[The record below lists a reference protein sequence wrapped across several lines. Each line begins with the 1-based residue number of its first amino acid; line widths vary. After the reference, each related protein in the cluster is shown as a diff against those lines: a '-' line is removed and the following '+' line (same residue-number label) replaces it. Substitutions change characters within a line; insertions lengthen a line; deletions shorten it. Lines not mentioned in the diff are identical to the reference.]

1 MQTPDEAALEHSII
15 GTNHGTQG
23 AGQVVPQDVVLCVK
37 CGWMRCSDYVLHVA
51 DIIRERDVEVRDQI
65 RAEEVD
71 PLAVLLA
78 ATREGLARSASRAKG
93 VTQVREMLAEHA
105 GHIYAVAEAAHYRRG
120 RTKPREDRGKAA
132 SEALSRP

>member
-1 MQTPDEAALEHSII
+1 MQTPDEAAREMAGALYVAMHQDRAWAQAAWDDMGGSEPSEERALLE
-15 GTNHGTQG
+15 
-23 AGQVVPQDVVLCVK
+23 
-37 CGWMRCSDYVLHVA
+37 VA
-51 DIIRERDVEVRDQI
+51 ALTLIRERDAEVRDQI

-78 ATREGLARSASRAKG
+78 ATREGLARSASKAKG